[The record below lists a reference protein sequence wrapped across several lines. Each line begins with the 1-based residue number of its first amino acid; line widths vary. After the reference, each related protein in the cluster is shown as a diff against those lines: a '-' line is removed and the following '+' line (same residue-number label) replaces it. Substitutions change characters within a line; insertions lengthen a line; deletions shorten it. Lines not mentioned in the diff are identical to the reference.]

1 MPPLESTYCSRGT
14 VPSFGVKPGATPEPA
29 RAFFFFFSS
38 PTFSK
43 RARRLASAVSSRFS
57 FASKLSVTGPAAVG
71 RACRSSSSSYSS
83 RASTFSAA
91 SSLRTGSSP
100 AAAASAPRLSRI
112 SSTRFTELTI
122 SSSRRFAS
130 TSVSCRAR
138 ISAFAAAMR
147 ASRSLRP
154 LPASAD
160 TEGVAS
166 MRFTKV
172 VTLARTEFMYSS
184 WTFRRSTPRRAS
196 RSSRRSRHSCVSSCN
211 AATMDLARL
220 PSGDGSYAAEVSP
233 GASSA
238 SMPARDVE

>member
-14 VPSFGVKPGATPEPA
+14 VPSRGVKPGATPEPA
-29 RAFFFFFSS
+29 SGFFFFFSS

-43 RARRLASAVSSRFS
+43 RARRLASAVSFRFS

-71 RACRSSSSSYSS
+71 RACGSSSSSYAS
-83 RASTFSAA
+83 RASSFSAA

-100 AAAASAPRLSRI
+100 ASASRLSRI
-112 SSTRFTELTI
+112 SSTRFTERTI

-138 ISAFAAAMR
+138 IPAFAAAMR